1 MGESVRTGAGWR
13 GSIVEGM
20 AVGTGY
26 RRKRPGTKFERVQF
40 EVQIYNKQLDA
51 YGCSSEQRY
60 SMEKKLFYL

>member
-1 MGESVRTGAGWR
+1 M
-13 GSIVEGM
+13 EGM

-26 RRKRPGTKFERVQF
+26 RRKRPGTKFECVQF

-60 SMEKKLFYL
+60 SMEKNLFYL